1 MKKCSYDKKN
11 KEIKFKL
18 SDKEQI
24 MLKNKLTE
32 GEESYKRELDEI
44 NRKYSIK
51 CLNIMYPF
59 KNNIPAI
66 RNVVIMNK
74 YLFTK
79 GIFKNYEHFKLEFE
93 EMGIY
98 KYNIIISSLIDPTKS
113 IGVSE
118 NDLKLFLLSEY

>member
-1 MKKCSYDKKN
+1 
-11 KEIKFKL
+11 
-18 SDKEQI
+18 
-24 MLKNKLTE
+24 
-32 GEESYKRELDEI
+32 
-44 NRKYSIK
+44 
-51 CLNIMYPF
+51 MYPF

-118 NDLKLFLLSEY
+118 NDLNIFIIRILRKLEGKNQIYLKNIYNLAVIMHLYIIN